1 MKKLFAVFALALSLA
16 ACGGGGSGSSSA
28 TSNSSTST
36 SQGSGSSGSSNGTTV
51 SGTGTGSGGGTS
63 TTGNVVSVTVDNSYN
78 FLNSPYVS
86 VTICAPG
93 TTRCA
98 TIDHVILDTGS
109 VGLRLLR
116 SAIPSSLGLTNVK
129 DPVGSN
135 TLAECAEFGAGHA
148 WGPISTVDLKMAG
161 ESASNLQMQ
170 IVDDTYAS
178 VPSDCASYGPDM
190 AANGATSFGG
200 NGLLGVNILRRDCL
214 TSCTTPTSTVYYDC
228 VGASCTA
235 VPMPDADQLLN
246 PISAFSSDNNGMTLT
261 FPPVPAGGLAAVT
274 GSMTFG
280 VNTQSDNAQAG
291 SVTKLYTTA
300 EATVNASYNGQTLL
314 GVVDS
319 GSGAYFIPDS
329 TIAQCSASFS
339 SAPLFCPAQQVN
351 RTTTLQSQLG
361 GSFDVGF
368 SIVNAQTE
376 LSNSNVAHA
385 GIGEDVNLFGSG
397 LLDLGLPFFYGKSIT
412 FGLQGN
418 DDFTTGDWPYFAIQS

>member
-1 MKKLFAVFALALSLA
+1 MKKLFAVFAMALLLA
-16 ACGGGGSGSSSA
+16 ACGGGGSGSSATSASSA
-28 TSNSSTST
+28 T
-36 SQGSGSSGSSNGTTV
+36 QGSTTV
-51 SGTGTGSGGGTS
+51 SGSGSNTGGSTS
-63 TTGNVVSVTVDNSYN
+63 SSSNSNVVSVTVDNSYHV
-78 FLNSPYVS
+78 LNSPYVS

-116 SAIPSSLGLTNVK
+116 SAIPSSLGLTNVT
-129 DPVGSN
+129 DPVGGN

-161 ESASNLQMQ
+161 ETASNLQMQ

-190 AANGATSFGG
+190 SANGATSFGG
-200 NGLLGVNILRRDCL
+200 NGLLGVEVLRRDCL
-214 TSCTTPTSTVYYDC
+214 DSCTLPSNTLYYDC
-228 VGASCTA
+228 VGSSCTA
-235 VPMPDADQLLN
+235 EAVPVADQLLN

-261 FPPVPAGGLAAVT
+261 FPSVPGGGSASVT

-280 VNTQSDNAQAG
+280 INTQSDNVQSG
-291 SVTKLYTTA
+291 SVTKIDTTT

-314 GVVDS
+314 GVLDS

-329 TIAQCSASFS
+329 TIPQCSSSFS

-351 RTTTLQSQLG
+351 RTATLQSQLG
-361 GSFDVGF
+361 GYFGVAF

-376 LSNSNVAHA
+376 LNNSYVAHA
-385 GIGEDVNLFGSG
+385 GIGEDVNLFGAG

-412 FGLQGN
+412 FGIQGN
-418 DDFTTGDWPYFAIQS
+418 DNFTSGDWPYFSIQS